1 MAERYGELHKPVL
14 IMSEYSL
21 KERVQ
26 MLTSSLVY
34 GGPMTFEQI
43 KELDWLKN
51 TSEYGILFYLREAE
65 RYEWIKTKCFSGGKP
80 NIYSATAKGRRMAE
94 ARD

>member
-1 MAERYGELHKPVL
+1 
-14 IMSEYSL
+14 MSEYSF
-21 KERVQ
+21 KESVQ

-43 KELDWLKN
+43 KELDWLKH
-51 TSEYGILFYLREAE
+51 TSEYGISFYIREAE
-65 RYEWIKTKCFSGGKP
+65 RNEWIKTKCFSGDKP
-80 NIYSATAKGRRMAE
+80 NIYSATAKGRKMAE